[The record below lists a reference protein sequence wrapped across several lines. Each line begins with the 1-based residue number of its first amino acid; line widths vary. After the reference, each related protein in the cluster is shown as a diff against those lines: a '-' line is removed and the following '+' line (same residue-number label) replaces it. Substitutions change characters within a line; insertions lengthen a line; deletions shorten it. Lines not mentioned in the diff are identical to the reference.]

1 MIHNRY
7 KDLALV
13 EWVFR
18 ISKAAQLE
26 INPVNVRL
34 ESRARG
40 HAFVVMIA
48 YQIVKELTVLWRL
61 LDLTVQAALSELDAL
76 CSTQV
81 SIAEGGCFY
90 RISEPALHCIHRAAV
105 CLTVTSFCQCGRTG
119 CCNYRCYADQERY
132 YPDKARLVHH
142 EKVSEWN
149 PVRCSLIKSFA
160 FVRCHPDQD

>member
-1 MIHNRY
+1 MSCEELSLSSSKDAEKLQEVSGSGKARLKTDLARDKASKEMIHNRY

-26 INPVNVRL
+26 IHPVNVRL

-40 HAFVVMIA
+40 HAFVVMMA

-81 SIAEGGCFY
+81 SIAVG
-90 RISEPALHCIHRAAV
+90 
-105 CLTVTSFCQCGRTG
+105 
-119 CCNYRCYADQERY
+119 
-132 YPDKARLVHH
+132 
-142 EKVSEWN
+142 
-149 PVRCSLIKSFA
+149 
-160 FVRCHPDQD
+160 